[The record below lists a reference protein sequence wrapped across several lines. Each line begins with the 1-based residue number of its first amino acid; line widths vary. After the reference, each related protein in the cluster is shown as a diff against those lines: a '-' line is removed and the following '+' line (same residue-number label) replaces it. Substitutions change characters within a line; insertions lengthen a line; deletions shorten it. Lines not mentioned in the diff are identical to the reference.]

1 MKKLKVLLLMLTV
14 LFVVPFGV
22 MAEESTT
29 TDDAATEESKEVKI
43 YFFHGN
49 GCGFCANAEAW
60 FEEIED
66 EYGDKFEVVEYEVWY
81 NEENSKLMAA
91 VGEVR
96 KETPGGV
103 PYIII
108 GNQSWDGFSD
118 EYKDSIISKIESE
131 YEQEPSER
139 YDIMDYVDLSSLVTE
154 EKDTTARDILVLLV
168 LVGVVSAVSVGVVIA
183 RKQTN

>member
-1 MKKLKVLLLMLTV
+1 MKKLKVILLILAML
-14 LFVVPFGV
+14 LVVPFGV
-22 MAEESTT
+22 HA
-29 TDDAATEESKEVKI
+29 DDIVTETEESKEVKI
-43 YFFHGN
+43 YFFHGD

-66 EYGDKFEVVEYEVWY
+66 EYGDKFEVVAYEVWS
-81 NEENSKLMAA
+81 NKENSQLMEA
-91 VGEVR
+91 VGEAR

-118 EYKDSIISKIESE
+118 EYKASIISKIESE

-139 YDIMDYVDLSSLVTE
+139 YDVMDYVDLNLTDE
-154 EKDTTARDILVLLV
+154 EENNTVRDILVLLV
-168 LVGVVSAVSVGVVIA
+168 LVGVVAAVSAGVMIA